1 MVVSYCRS
9 QLQYTCTKNDTT
21 RFTHLSLKPF
31 TVLLSPHSRV
41 SVFLGLP
48 PSLLFSPSSPLRS
61 SPWRRPSLY
70 GSRLAASSVPLVS
83 SAGEEKKEEK
93 KEKKKEKKKQKE
105 KKEKK
110 KKGNREQGTG
120 IHHWALGRS
129 LECVQYVSVYC
140 TVATR

>member
-1 MVVSYCRS
+1 M
-9 QLQYTCTKNDTT
+9 
-21 RFTHLSLKPF
+21 
-31 TVLLSPHSRV
+31 
-41 SVFLGLP
+41 
-48 PSLLFSPSSPLRS
+48 
-61 SPWRRPSLY
+61 
-70 GSRLAASSVPLVS
+70 VS